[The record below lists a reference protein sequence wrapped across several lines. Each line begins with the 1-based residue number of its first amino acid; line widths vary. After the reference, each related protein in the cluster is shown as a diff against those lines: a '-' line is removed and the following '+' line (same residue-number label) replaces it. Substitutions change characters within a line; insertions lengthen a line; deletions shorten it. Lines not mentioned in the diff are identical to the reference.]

1 MIRFQ
6 ASLRRGAFE
15 LDVALQT
22 DAGAVA
28 LFGPSGAGKS
38 TVLALM
44 AGLAHAERGHF
55 SLDGEVLFDTARG
68 LFVPSHR
75 RRVGFVFQDALLFPH
90 LSVRRNLLYG
100 SRFAGR
106 GASRPELGAITG
118 LLGITALLDRMPQ
131 GLSGG
136 ERQRVAIGRALL
148 SSPRLLLFDE
158 PLASLDD
165 ERRLE
170 ILPYLE
176 RMHGELG
183 VPFVYVSHAVDEVA
197 RLANHVVV
205 LDRGRVAA
213 EGPPGE
219 LLAPAWSDGSQ
230 GRFSAVSVVEA
241 SVTGHD
247 EQYRI
252 TSMEHPAG
260 TISVPGIVGQIG
272 APHRVVMRAID
283 VGLAVQRPRDVSFR
297 TVLLGTIAAIDRDS
311 GALAR
316 VELAL
321 RGRGRLVALVT
332 RISVDELGLDT
343 GDDVFAMVKAVALD
357 ERALALAPRVRSR
370 RRLDLPRTG

>member
-1 MIRFQ
+1 MIRFE

-15 LDVALQT
+15 LEVAFET
-22 DAGAVA
+22 AAGAVA
-28 LFGPSGAGKS
+28 LFGPSGSGKS
-38 TVLALM
+38 TVLAVM
-44 AGLAHAERGHF
+44 AGLARATRGVF
-55 SLDGEVLFDTARG
+55 SLDGELLVDTARG
-68 LFVPSHR
+68 VFVPAHR

-90 LSVRRNLLYG
+90 LSVRGNLLYAT
-100 SRFAGR
+100 RFATR
-106 GASRPELGAITG
+106 HAPRPRLDAIAE
-118 LLGITALLDRMPQ
+118 LLGIEALLDRMPR

-170 ILPYLE
+170 ILPFLE
-176 RMHGELG
+176 RTHSELG
-183 VPFVYVSHAVDEVA
+183 VPFVYVSHAIDEVA

-213 EGPPGE
+213 QGPPQA
-219 LLAPAWSDGSQ
+219 LLAPAWGAASQ

-241 SVTGHD
+241 TVREHD
-247 EQYRI
+247 EQYQI
-252 TSMEHPAG
+252 TTLEHPAG
-260 TISVPGIVGQIG
+260 TISLPGIVGRRG
-272 APHRVVMRAID
+272 EAHRVVMRAID

-297 TVLLGTIAAIDRDS
+297 TVLLGRIVAIDRDA

-316 VELAL
+316 VELGL
-321 RGRGRLVALVT
+321 RGAGTLVALVT
-332 RISVDELGLDT
+332 RLSVDELGLDA

-357 ERALALAPRVRSR
+357 ERALALARVRKAAIGR
-370 RRLDLPRTG
+370 